1 MTGKGLYKPLRII
14 EYDDIMSFVILHD
27 LDGEDVL
34 VNLDNVNAATRKY
47 PDENSTIKDPFT
59 KLYYVHREK
68 GMEGVGFPDVVKES
82 PKEIWELV
90 KS

>member
-14 EYDDIMSFVILHD
+14 EYDDIMSLVLLHD

-34 VNLDNVNAATRKY
+34 VNLDNINAATRKY

-59 KLYYVHREK
+59 KLFYVHREK

-82 PKEIWELV
+82 PSEIWELV

>member
-1 MTGKGLYKPLRII
+1 MTGKGLYKLLRII
-14 EYDDIMSFVILHD
+14 EYEPIMSFVILHD

-47 PDENSTIKDPFT
+47 PDKDASVKDPFT
-59 KLYYVHREK
+59 KLFYVRRDK
-68 GMEGVGFPDVVKES
+68 GMEGIGFPDAVKES
-82 PKEIWELV
+82 PKEIWDLV